1 MIMEQ
6 MLINYGV
13 LGLWVIM
20 LLKQQYDYNK
30 SFKQLIENN
39 TNALIR
45 NNIYLENNKKK
56 EGGV

>member
-1 MIMEQ
+1 MEQ

-56 EGGV
+56 EGV

>member
-1 MIMEQ
+1 MEQ